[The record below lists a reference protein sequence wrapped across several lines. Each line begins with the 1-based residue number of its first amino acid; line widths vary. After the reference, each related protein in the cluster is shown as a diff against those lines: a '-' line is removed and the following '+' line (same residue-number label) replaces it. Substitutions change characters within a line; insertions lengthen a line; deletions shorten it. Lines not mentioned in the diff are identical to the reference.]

1 MEVKIV
7 GLGDR
12 GKILNTSFIPINK
25 ILNFQEN
32 CRMVVKYLLICL
44 FAYLFCTTLTLD
56 LEEYRKRIK
65 SLDIECLANSIKS

>member
-7 GLGDR
+7 GFGDR

-32 CRMVVKYLLICL
+32 CRMVGKYLLICGL
-44 FAYLFCTTLTLD
+44 ISGLG
-56 LEEYRKRIK
+56 RM
-65 SLDIECLANSIKS
+65 

>member
-32 CRMVVKYLLICL
+32 CRMVGKYLLICGIISGL
-44 FAYLFCTTLTLD
+44 GRK
-56 LEEYRKRIK
+56 YRKRIK

>member
-32 CRMVVKYLLICL
+32 CRMVGKYLLICG
-44 FAYLFCTTLTLD
+44 LTSISGLG
-56 LEEYRKRIK
+56 RI
-65 SLDIECLANSIKS
+65 

>member
-32 CRMVVKYLLICL
+32 CRMVGKYLLIVEL
-44 FAYLFCTTLTLD
+44 YLD

>member
-7 GLGDR
+7 GFGDR

-32 CRMVVKYLLICL
+32 CRMVGKYLLICFVL
-44 FAYLFCTTLTLD
+44 HLHWTWKNIEREL
-56 LEEYRKRIK
+56 
-65 SLDIECLANSIKS
+65 SL